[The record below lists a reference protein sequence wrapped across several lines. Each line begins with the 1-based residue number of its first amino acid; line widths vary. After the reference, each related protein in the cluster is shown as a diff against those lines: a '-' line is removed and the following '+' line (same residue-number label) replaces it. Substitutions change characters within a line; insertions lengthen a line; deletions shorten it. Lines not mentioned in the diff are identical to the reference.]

1 MQAILNYLKKYGQ
14 RLDTEIA
21 EATGIPLP
29 TVQASIEQLA
39 AQGEIMKCKV
49 TRYEGEVAHTGIQCR
64 MAGSIPPSSPGRK
77 PGAKG
82 AGE

>member
-1 MQAILNYLKKYGQ
+1 MQDILNYLKKYGQ

-29 TVQASIEQLA
+29 TVHELIEQLA

-64 MAGSIPPSSPGRK
+64 MAGSIPLGSPGRK

-82 AGE
+82 AVE

>member
-29 TVQASIEQLA
+29 TVQASIEQGVLA
-39 AQGEIMKCKV
+39 
-49 TRYEGEVAHTGIQCR
+49 HLCR
-64 MAGSIPPSSPGRK
+64 K
-77 PGAKG
+77 
-82 AGE
+82 